1 MKKAKKGTGVKN
13 IVYNHIANNI
23 REYIIIILI
32 FIIGIIAG
40 VIFVNNSSDAQ
51 KTEINTYISNFVT
64 SLKNTENTIDKT
76 ALLKDT
82 IKNNILLAIL
92 LWFMGCTVVGV
103 PIVYAIIAYRGFTL
117 SYTIASLMAT
127 LGGKGI
133 IFSISA
139 LFIHNILFI
148 PAIFALAVSGI
159 RLYKSIMKDK
169 RKENIKLEICRHT
182 IFSIL
187 VGLVLIGAAFV
198 EVYISTGFLQNYIK
212 YV

>member
-1 MKKAKKGTGVKN
+1 MKKTKKGTGVKN
-13 IVYNHIANNI
+13 IIYNHIANNI
-23 REYIIIILI
+23 KEYIIIILI

-40 VIFVNNSSDAQ
+40 VIFVNNSSDTQ
-51 KTEINTYISNFVT
+51 KSEISTYISNFIT
-64 SLKNTENTIDKT
+64 SLKDSENTIDKT

-187 VGLVLIGAAFV
+187 FCLMLIGAAFV
-198 EVYISTGFLQNYIK
+198 EVYISTGFLENYVK
-212 YV
+212 YL

>member
-1 MKKAKKGTGVKN
+1 MKKTKKGTGVKN
-13 IVYNHIANNI
+13 IIYNHIANNI
-23 REYIIIILI
+23 KEYIIIILI

-40 VIFVNNSSDAQ
+40 VIFVNNSSDTQ
-51 KTEINTYISNFVT
+51 KSEISTYISNFIT
-64 SLKNTENTIDKT
+64 SLKDSGNTIDKT

-103 PIVYAIIAYRGFTL
+103 PIVYAIIAYRGFSL

-187 VGLVLIGAAFV
+187 FCLMLIGAAFV
-198 EVYISTGFLQNYIK
+198 EVYISTGFLENYVK
-212 YV
+212 YL